1 MLLFRTGGTSS
12 FIPDSTGP
20 DYLNN
25 ALTSCFQFQPSI
37 PSKEKEE
44 ISFQKTFS
52 NIQTIE
58 QSFHIDQ
65 FCGGE
70 VQIELDYQKVSNT
83 FTYDINLGVEHE
95 TGTIVGTG
103 SIAISKS
110 AVAAGDYTISL
121 NPKQGKASIEFL
133 TLLVKCK
140 SEEDTDPMLTKCWTS
155 AGQNGL
161 NIEGTDPD
169 KLIIYGQVTQAA
181 NPVLDAEIIA
191 EISDEKGAVTTLLL
205 KDDGLSPDTIKNDG
219 IYSGFYIPSG
229 FTEDGSRYSLACK
242 MSGTNETS
250 FVNTTSN
257 SETQNIWVKGK
268 SFPSKPSSGTPMCCG
283 SQGVKVIFTFLL
295 LFSYLFS

>member
-1 MLLFRTGGTSS
+1 MHYFRTGGASS

-44 ISFQKTFS
+44 ITFQNTYKDIQTLDQSFQ
-52 NIQTIE
+52 
-58 QSFHIDQ
+58 IDQ
-65 FCGGE
+65 FCGGK
-70 VQIELDYQKVSNT
+70 VQIELDWQKAGT
-83 FTYDINLGVEHE
+83 FNYDIDFGTSHE
-95 TGTIVGTG
+95 SGQIDGTG
-103 SIAISKS
+103 SVAFSKS
-110 AVAAGDYTISL
+110 AVAAGEYTL
-121 NPKQGKASIEFL
+121 NLTPQGKASIEFL
-133 TLLVKCK
+133 TFLVKCK
-140 SEEDTDPMLTKCWTS
+140 ADEDTDPMLTKCWTS

-169 KLIIYGQVTQAA
+169 KLIIYGQVTQGA

-191 EISDEKGAVTTLLL
+191 EISDEKGAVSPLLL

-229 FTEDGSRYSLACK
+229 FTEAGSRYSLACK
-242 MSGTNETS
+242 MSGTNDTS

-257 SETQNIWVKGK
+257 SEKDIWVKGK
-268 SFPSKPSSGTPMCCG
+268 SFPSKPTSATPMCCG
-283 SQGVKVIFTFLL
+283 SQGVKVIFAFLL
-295 LFSYLFS
+295 FYFIVAPF